1 MSYSR
6 KPLCRTIAVR
16 ICYIRSQLLS
26 SALVGYGE
34 KSAVRCSSTATHVF
48 YIEGWRSVTSMASRW
63 VDSSNNKKTSGRF
76 QECQQLKKQK
86 VLTKFSDHTNYTNL
100 IQSIYQHETKT
111 PTINWH
117 FATKISPSFVF
128 VGSSIQLWGDG
139 CADDAGDCAESRQHA
154 KDTNLGDLGTWHLL
168 WPLMGNSRMFCCWG
182 FGWFS
187 GIISDFMLFLSY
199 LVNVLCISLYW
210 KVVFFCKYRQ
220 KWGGAWTWWIFKMIQ
235 GLWHLQV
242 ARITPVYLALTV

>member
-1 MSYSR
+1 MPCEIRKRYAQIMTMILFGHHIFALRHLYTLAMSCYVICHIQGNHCVEQS
-6 KPLCRTIAVR
+6 LFEFATSAV
-16 ICYIRSQLLS
+16 SFLS

-111 PTINWH
+111 PTIN
-117 FATKISPSFVF
+117 
-128 VGSSIQLWGDG
+128 
-139 CADDAGDCAESRQHA
+139 
-154 KDTNLGDLGTWHLL
+154 
-168 WPLMGNSRMFCCWG
+168 
-182 FGWFS
+182 
-187 GIISDFMLFLSY
+187 
-199 LVNVLCISLYW
+199 
-210 KVVFFCKYRQ
+210 
-220 KWGGAWTWWIFKMIQ
+220 
-235 GLWHLQV
+235 
-242 ARITPVYLALTV
+242 

>member
-1 MSYSR
+1 MNQKR
-6 KPLCRTIAVR
+6 
-16 ICYIRSQLLS
+16 QQ
-26 SALVGYGE
+26 
-34 KSAVRCSSTATHVF
+34 STD
-48 YIEGWRSVTSMASRW
+48 I
-63 VDSSNNKKTSGRF
+63 
-76 QECQQLKKQK
+76 
-86 VLTKFSDHTNYTNL
+86 
-100 IQSIYQHETKT
+100 
-111 PTINWH
+111 

-154 KDTNLGDLGTWHLL
+154 KDTNLGDLGTCHLS

-182 FGWFS
+182 FAWFS
-187 GIISDFMLFLSY
+187 GIISDFMLFFHIWSMSFVY
-199 LVNVLCISLYW
+199 PCIGKL
-210 KVVFFCKYRQ
+210 FFCKYRQ